1 MASIIEI
8 IFSTRFD
15 IQTHLW
21 CDVILRTERSLSRE
35 LHSVALGI
43 LFLYSLFFGII
54 LHIVISLSTSH
65 HISMEA
71 STLPEFI
78 IQSHRNTHIMKHLM
92 NVVVTTWCVWIK
104 IRRSACIY
112 QTRTQ
117 RQTRCNAKGYL
128 QTYGNWSMMLGIPLL
143 VSLNRLIGCQEIFFS
158 IYASSRWIRDDT
170 RHRFCH
176 RSIAKIIIASR
187 RI

>member
-1 MASIIEI
+1 MASVIEI

-35 LHSVALGI
+35 LHSVSLGI

-65 HISMEA
+65 HVSMEA

-78 IQSHRNTHIMKHLM
+78 IQSHRNTHIMKYLM
-92 NVVVTTWCVWIK
+92 NIVVTTWCVWIK

-112 QTRTQ
+112 QARAQ

-128 QTYGNWSMMLGIPLL
+128 QTYGNRSMMLGFHLL
-143 VSLNRLIGCQEIFFS
+143 VSLNRLIRCQEILFS

-170 RHRFCH
+170 RQRFSH
-176 RSIAKIIIASR
+176 HAMTIITIAS
-187 RI
+187 